1 MIKLTS
7 TVSASWYLSYAV
19 FNSATVAAEPSAPPD
34 KLVSLIAETE
44 VNGVVETL
52 FPQLPAA
59 PVESC
64 AVQ

>member
-7 TVSASWYLSYAV
+7 TVSASSYFSYAV

-34 KLVSLIAETE
+34 KLASLIAVTE
-44 VNGVVETL
+44 VNVTPTASL
-52 FPQLPAA
+52 PQLPAA
-59 PVESC
+59 PVDSC